1 MIKLIISNISKRK
14 LQSTSLLLSVLLSVA
29 VLLALAEVYQG
40 VSVGIAKAN
49 QRLGADIMLVP
60 SAATDMM
67 EDTDLLFTGAPAP
80 IYMNKDIVDTVLAIN
95 DVESVTVQFFG
106 QTLSEPCCSPGSEM
120 RLVGFD
126 PKTDWIA
133 TPWLQK
139 SLKHELADDEIIIG
153 SRVNGFEDGTGYI
166 RGRAVRVAGVMDQ
179 TGSSFD
185 LCVFMNIDVVRDIMA
200 NADDYAMSRDL
211 YGEAE
216 DVVSTILINAKEGRT
231 SAVSL
236 KLRTKGDFK
245 IITTVDVLDDVSD
258 QMSVAFTILLGA
270 AILMCVLAAFQ
281 IFGRFYT
288 MTWERRNELG
298 LYRALGASET
308 YLKKLL
314 LGEMLC
320 FTLGGTV
327 IGSLGGTA
335 LYKLLLKVLA
345 DQTAFP
351 FVEPSA
357 WFCLLCVFSIFCVFL
372 MVGLLAVMVPLKQ
385 TSKIDPS
392 VAMQK
397 RDID

>member
-1 MIKLIISNISKRK
+1 MIKLIINNISKRK
-14 LQSTSLLLSVLLSVA
+14 LQSTSLLLSVLVSVA
-29 VLLALAEVYQG
+29 VLFALAAVYRG
-40 VSVGIAKAN
+40 VSVGIDKAN

-80 IYMNKDIVDTVLAIN
+80 IYMNKNIVDAVLAIN

-126 PKTDWIA
+126 PETDWVV
-133 TPWLQK
+133 TPWLQEN
-139 SLKHELADDEIIIG
+139 LDHELADDEIIIG
-153 SRVNGFEDGTGYI
+153 SRVKGFEDGTGYI
-166 RGRAVRVAGVMDQ
+166 RGRSVRVAGMMDQ
-179 TGSSFD
+179 TGTSFD
-185 LCVFMNIDVVRDIMA
+185 LCVFMDIDVVRDIMA
-200 NADDYAMSRDL
+200 NAEDYAMSREL

-216 DVVSTILINAKEGRT
+216 DVVSSIMINAKEGRT
-231 SAVSL
+231 KAVSL

-245 IITTVDVLDDVSD
+245 IITTVDVLEGVSD
-258 QMSVAFTILLGA
+258 QMSMVFSILLGA
-270 AILMCVLAAFQ
+270 AILMCILAAFQ

-308 YLKKLL
+308 YLKGLL

-320 FTLGGTV
+320 FTVGGTA
-327 IGSLGGTA
+327 IGSLGGIA

-345 DQTAFP
+345 DKSAFS
-351 FVEPSA
+351 FVEPGA
-357 WFCLLCVFSIFCVFL
+357 WFCLLCVFLIFCVFL
-372 MVGLLAVMVPLKQ
+372 MVGLLAVMLPLKQ